1 MNLPGQVSIREV
13 SPRDG
18 FQSIDTFIPTTDK
31 LDIIAAIAEAGVTRM
46 ETTSFTNPRAIP
58 QLKDAADVM
67 AGVSRPDISKYR
79 MTHAALV
86 PNAKG
91 AGHAVAAGA
100 DQLVVVISATNAH
113 NQANVRRTIDASL
126 ADLDDI
132 FTLSRQHN
140 VAVIGAVA
148 VAFGCP
154 FQGDVALADVFRI
167 ARSYVDRGAI
177 SVMLADTTGLA
188 TPVRAATM
196 VNAFKKEFS
205 DTELI
210 LHFHNNR
217 GTAMA
222 NLLAAL
228 MAGARTFDTALGGIG
243 GCPNVPLAA
252 GNLATEDVV
261 YMLED
266 MGVSTGIHLPKI
278 IDAAHLLEKRLG
290 YSLPGQVMKSG
301 PAPHAHTE

>member
-1 MNLPGQVSIREV
+1 MNLPRQVSIREV
-13 SPRDG
+13 GPRDG
-18 FQSIDTFIPTTDK
+18 FQSIDTFIPTADK
-31 LDIIAAIAEAGVTRM
+31 LDIISAIADAGVTRM
-46 ETTSFTNPRAIP
+46 ETTSFVSSRAIP

-67 AGVSRPDISKYR
+67 AGVSRPDISKHR
-79 MTHAALV
+79 MTHAAMV
-86 PNAKG
+86 PNAEG
-91 AGHAVAAGA
+91 AGHAVAAGV

-113 NQANVRRTIDASL
+113 NQANLRRTIDVSL

-132 FTLSRQHN
+132 FTLARQHH

-188 TPVRAATM
+188 TPVRVATM
-196 VNAFKKEFS
+196 VHAFKKEFS
-205 DTELI
+205 DMELI

-266 MGVSTGIHLPKI
+266 MGVSTGIHLSKI
-278 IDAAHLLEKRLG
+278 IDAAHLLEQRLG

-301 PAPHAHTE
+301 PAPTGIH